1 MRKLKVLLVDDEP
14 DFLKVMSLHI
24 NEWGYKLITATNGK
38 ECVDAVKNEKP
49 DIVILDY
56 VMPDMDGL
64 KALGQIRKYDKKLPV
79 IMFTANPDIK
89 SIQGTKKLGV
99 SAYVPKFCLYTNVPS
114 ALKDELDKVAKE
126 LEQ

>member
-1 MRKLKVLLVDDEP
+1 MRKIKVLLVDDEP

-24 NEWGYKLITATNGK
+24 NEWGYELITAGNGK
-38 ECVDAVKNEKP
+38 ECIDAVKDQNP

-64 KALGQIRKYDKKLPV
+64 KALSQIRKIDKKLPV

-114 ALKDELDKVAKE
+114 AVREELDKIAKGIK
-126 LEQ
+126 